1 MISKYAHPRFNRG
14 HTTSAVSRAKALAL
28 AALVFLASPA
38 QALAQPRPFNNAPC
52 PGLNCSEAVGDVAT
66 LKGIEAVFSNILT
79 IALSLAGIV
88 LFIMFITGGFRYLTA
103 GGDAKAVEAAKGT
116 LTHAIAGLVVLILA
130 WIIIQF
136 IEVLTG
142 VNLSTFRIYRP

>member
-1 MISKYAHPRFNRG
+1 MKSIYVHPRLNRG
-14 HTTSAVSRAKALAL
+14 HTASAVSQAKALAL
-28 AALVFLASPA
+28 ATLVFLFAPSKT
-38 QALAQPRPFNNAPC
+38 LAQRPFNNTAC
-52 PGLNCSEAVGDVAT
+52 PGLNCSEAVGDIAT
-66 LKGIEAVFSNILT
+66 IKGVEAVFNNVLT
-79 IALSLAGIV
+79 VALALAGIV
-88 LFIMFITGGFRYLTA
+88 LFVMFLMGGFRYMTA

-142 VNLSTFRIYRP
+142 VRLSIFEIYRR